1 MLMRI
6 RTVTAI
12 TPVLNGAPLIART
25 VESIVNQSAV
35 KSGRLDL
42 TYIVCDGESTD
53 GTAEAARAA
62 SDGTALDVISE
73 PDTGMYDALAHGLRR
88 ATGDLV
94 FYLNAGDMLFPNA
107 LDVVADVMETHGVQW
122 VTGYDAY
129 FNDAGA
135 IVGARLPFRFRP
147 ALMRAGV
154 YGTVLPMVQQESTF
168 WHRDM
173 LAAVDLDELASYQLA
188 GDHYLWHQF
197 STLEE
202 LTIAKVFLGGFGYH
216 GDHLSADID
225 KYRRELRRH
234 CDTPRLRIRLRAQA
248 DRILWRA
255 PDRLKKLANPH
266 SMLVYEPAS
275 DVWR

>member
-1 MLMRI
+1 MLMLI
-6 RTVTAI
+6 RTVSAI

-25 VESIVNQSAV
+25 VDSIVNQSAIR
-35 KSGRLDL
+35 SGRLNL
-42 TYIVCDGESTD
+42 TYIVCDGASTD
-53 GTAEAARAA
+53 GTVEAARAA
-62 SDGTALDVISE
+62 SDGAALDVISE
-73 PDTGMYDALAHGLRR
+73 PDTGMYEALAHGLRR

-107 LDVVADVMETHGVQW
+107 LDVVADVMEAHDVRW

-147 ALMRAGV
+147 ALMQVGI
-154 YGTVLPMVQQESTF
+154 YGTMLPMVQQESTF

-173 LAAVDLDELASYQLA
+173 LDAVDLDQLTAYRLA
-188 GDHYLWHQF
+188 GDHYLWRRF

-216 GDHLSADID
+216 GNHLSADID
-225 KYRRELRRH
+225 EYRRELRRH
-234 CDTPRLRIRLRAQA
+234 CGTPRLRDRLRAQT

-255 PDRLKKLANPH
+255 PDRLKKLANPRC
-266 SMLVYEPAS
+266 MLVYEPDS
-275 DVWR
+275 GQWR